1 MTRSSLSI
9 LLALNAALAALGCG
23 RSPVA
28 PAKPVHWNP
37 GPNQEEITAEAGQV
51 VYGRSEYLTL
61 WHGVDPSLLRVRADS
76 ILGDDRASLLAAT
89 PTRFSVALAS
99 SSQVRRFRSAV
110 RRLGPRPNVPTS
122 FEAFWQPLGEEPRS
136 LFQLTLAP
144 LTTQLSEPWHEVE
157 FDLPQ
162 QEGSLLLVCRDPRPI
177 GSRAP
182 VTEVAWQSPVVYSPA
197 PQADSRPD
205 VLLVTI
211 DTLRSD
217 ALKHAPALAS
227 LLAKGQLWPQAV
239 APSNWT
245 LPSYASLFTGL
256 PADQHQAGRGPFAPN
271 ATGTAENRQLSAV
284 DSSLRT
290 LADRFREAGYAT
302 GMIHQNPMLESWTGL
317 NRGFERYLRASD
329 RSEDAIELAEGFWAQ
344 NEGRPRFLVLHLMA
358 PHLPYRFGPT
368 PDPFDSLPLAKFF
381 GEDHTPEERT
391 KFFALKPSQIE
402 TIRARYYSEVEQLD
416 RTLGPWLASQLQA
429 AEGQLIIGFH
439 SDHGEE
445 LWDAGSFEHG
455 HSFDDS
461 VTRVPVGLIA
471 PGRLEPAVLSTSVPA
486 EALAASLLD
495 LAAIE
500 HDLPF
505 RLQDPPASFRS
516 QMPLYRSILQG
527 REFTQEGSTSLPF
540 NPRLG
545 SGGNGAA
552 ISERKRRM
560 LAELGYLAGQ
570 EMKPAAEAAQGKRD

>member
-1 MTRSSLSI
+1 MTRPTFSI
-9 LLALNAALAALGCG
+9 FLALYAVLAAFGCG
-23 RSPVA
+23 RSPVV
-28 PAKPVHWNP
+28 PTKPVLWNP
-37 GPNQEEITAEAGQV
+37 GMSQEEVTVEAGQV
-51 VYGRSEYLTL
+51 AHGRSEYLTL

-89 PTRFSVALAS
+89 PTRISVALAS
-99 SSQVRRFRSAV
+99 SDQVRRFRSAV
-110 RRLGPRPNVPTS
+110 RRLGPRPAVPTL
-122 FEAFWQPLGEEPRS
+122 FEAFWQPAGEDPRS

-197 PQADSRPD
+197 PQAERRPD

-211 DTLRSD
+211 DTFRAD
-217 ALKHAPALAS
+217 ALEHAPALAS

-256 PADQHQAGRGPFAPN
+256 PADQHQAGRGPFASI

-284 DSSLRT
+284 DPSLRT

-317 NRGFERYLRASD
+317 NRGFERYVRASD

-344 NEGRPRFLVLHLMA
+344 NDGRPRFLVLHLMA

-368 PDPFDSLPLAKFF
+368 PDPFEALPLAKFF
-381 GEDHTPEERT
+381 GEDRTPEDRAS
-391 KFFALKPSQIE
+391 FFALDPTQIE
-402 TIRARYYSEVEQLD
+402 VVRTRYYAEVEQLD
-416 RTLGPWLASQLQA
+416 RTLGPWLESQLQA
-429 AEGQLIIGFH
+429 AEGQLILGFH

-471 PGRLEPAVLSTSVPA
+471 PGLLEPAVISTSVPA

-500 HDLPF
+500 QNLPF
-505 RLQDPPASFRS
+505 GLHDPPASFRS
-516 QMPLYRSILQG
+516 QMPLYRAKLQG
-527 REFTQEGSTSLPF
+527 REFNREGSTPLPF
-540 NPRLG
+540 NPKQG

-570 EMKPAAEAAQGKRD
+570 EMKPTPDAAQEKRD